1 MTASPLQPPAR
12 YVAPFA
18 VAFANPTGDSDVVS
32 ATNPLP
38 VTSAAATSPTAL
50 AGTANASGTVGP
62 FLPVSGRPVMLT
74 LSGTWAGQVRITRST
89 DGGTTKLPL
98 TAMGQSYGSY
108 TGNLC
113 EPFWDEGE
121 VGARLYLDITLTSG
135 SVTYRMGQ

>member
-32 ATNPLP
+32 ASNPLP
-38 VTSAAATSPTAL
+38 VSSAPATSPTPL
-50 AGTANASGTVGP
+50 AGTANATGVVGP

-74 LSGTWAGQVRITRST
+74 LSGAWAGQVRIARST

-98 TAMGQSYGSY
+98 TAMGQVYGSY

-113 EPFWDEGE
+113 EPVWDEGE

-135 SVTYRMGQ
+135 SVAYRMGQ